1 MTTIT
6 LEVSDDLAAQIS
18 PLRDR
23 LPSLLSQALELL
35 PVGQEKEIL
44 PQSTSFTVF
53 DEMIDFL
60 ASGPTPKQII
70 AHKVSPK
77 LQKRLET
84 LLGKNREGG
93 LTMAEAAEMNAFR
106 QVNHVLIRLKARAQ
120 RALQSSDQ

>member
-18 PLRDR
+18 PVRDR
-23 LPSLLSQALELL
+23 LPNLISQALELL
-35 PVGQEKEIL
+35 PVGQEKSIL
-44 PQSTSFTVF
+44 PQSTSFPVF

-60 ASGPTPKQII
+60 ASGPTSRQII
-70 AHKVSPK
+70 EHKVSAT

-84 LLGKNREGG
+84 LLEKNREEG

-106 QVNHVLIRLKARAQ
+106 QVNHVMIRLKARAR
-120 RALQSSDQ
+120 RASQQASQ